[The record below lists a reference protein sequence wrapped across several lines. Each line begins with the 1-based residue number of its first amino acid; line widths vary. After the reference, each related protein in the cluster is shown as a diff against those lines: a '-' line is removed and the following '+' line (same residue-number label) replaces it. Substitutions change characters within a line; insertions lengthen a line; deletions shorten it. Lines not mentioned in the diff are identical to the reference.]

1 MDGQVR
7 GLLIKGDSGFN
18 SLLVY
23 QMAEEGTAREARA
36 SWVPGVGLCGVR
48 RALVWAA
55 SWLSIA
61 RVRAG

>member
-23 QMAEEGTAREARA
+23 QMTEEGTAREARA
-36 SWVPGVGLCGVR
+36 RWVPGEGLCGVR
-48 RALVWAA
+48 GALVWAV